1 MIFLTVGTQFPFERL
16 VRAIDEMFSDGLI
29 DEAVFGQIG
38 ESSYK
43 PRNFEY
49 VVLLEKEAFD
59 QHFMEASCIISHAG
73 MGTII
78 MALENEKP
86 LLVMPRLEKYAEVVN
101 NHQVA
106 IAKKL
111 EEHGHLLVAYET
123 KDLPQ
128 KIDALK
134 SFVPHPRRDD
144 AEAVIARISKFLNE
158 HGPL

>member
-16 VRAIDEMFSDGLI
+16 VQAIDEMFGDGLI

-43 PRNFEY
+43 PRNFVS
-49 VVLLEKEAFD
+49 VVSLEKEVFD
-59 QHFMEASCIISHAG
+59 RHFMEASCIISHAG

-86 LLVMPRLEKYAEVVN
+86 LLVMPRIKKYGEVVN

-106 IAKKL
+106 IAKKF
-111 EEHGHLLVAYET
+111 EERGHILAAYET
-123 KDLPQ
+123 RDLPQ

-134 SFVPHPRRDD
+134 SFVPRPTRND
-144 AEAVIARISKFLNE
+144 AEAVIARISKFLNA
-158 HGPL
+158 L